1 MEIIGDLR
9 PNFFP
14 SSFHEGGGEGG
25 GREKNVSLHFG
36 QKYRR
41 INFSSRRDANDSN
54 RERGGEG
61 GGAHTRVQSTL
72 GCIEAYSFESA
83 GPILD
88 TCLQIVEDIFLA
100 SGKFFS
106 SISVSLAHSLS
117 LILPFTKGTEFLS
130 RMYTLT
136 FATFL
141 LYVHVYTMKRFLAR
155 LSVSS

>member
-1 MEIIGDLR
+1 M
-9 PNFFP
+9 
-14 SSFHEGGGEGG
+14 
-25 GREKNVSLHFG
+25 
-36 QKYRR
+36 YT
-41 INFSSRRDANDSN
+41 
-54 RERGGEG
+54 
-61 GGAHTRVQSTL
+61 HTRVQSTL

-106 SISVSLAHSLS
+106 SISVSPSSLTLVDS
-117 LILPFTKGTEFLS
+117 SIHKGDRVSFENVSADLCNLFI
-130 RMYTLT
+130 
-136 FATFL
+136 